1 MKLKFDKYWGECN
14 LLMAI
19 AVVLDPTKKLLAIE
33 FCFPKMF
40 SSEEAGQ
47 NISKVKKTLTSLY
60 EEYVAD
66 SVNKGNTSSIYSER
80 CGSSSNLQ
88 TTKSSAHVWDDELE
102 SFCAEVETVE
112 PIRSELVDYLDKSRL
127 KKSEISEDFS
137 CLDWWCMNR
146 IQYPILAQ
154 MVTDIFSIPVTS
166 VASEATF
173 SAGTRVIDSYR
184 ASLLPK
190 TVQALLCGGDWL
202 RRMYGIMKK
211 KTSKGNFSLARVFA
225 VNTIRM
231 TKYMELGVEKH
242 V

>member
-211 KTSKGNFSLARVFA
+211 KVQRVSSNMMSSSRVWIPSLILWSRS
-225 VNTIRM
+225 
-231 TKYMELGVEKH
+231 
-242 V
+242 